1 MIIHNMENVRECIY
15 RINTDPISKKV
26 SKMKNKW
33 NVVDVNSSK
42 TIKSLR
48 EVVAEFD
55 TLEECEKF
63 ISRSKM
69 ENLAIREAR

>member
-1 MIIHNMENVRECIY
+1 MIIIESILIWYNREI
-15 RINTDPISKKV
+15 
-26 SKMKNKW
+26 KMKNKW
-33 NVVDVNSSK
+33 NIVDVNSSK

-48 EVVAEFD
+48 DVVAEFD